1 MVIIMSENEKDSK
14 LLAVIRIR
22 GRTSLSPDIER
33 TFELLKLTRKNH
45 MALIRE
51 TPSNRGMLQRV
62 KDFVTWGEISKET
75 LEQVLEKRGL
85 LVGNK
90 KLTEDYL
97 KSSTPFKNIKELAEV
112 LYSGKVELKHLKFIK
127 PIFRLT
133 PPSGGFKGSI
143 KRPYKNKGELG
154 YRGEAIN
161 ELIMKMI

>member
-1 MVIIMSENEKDSK
+1 MSESEKESK

-33 TFELLKLTRKNH
+33 TLELLKLTRKNH
-45 MALIRE
+45 MSLLRE
-51 TPSNRGMLQRV
+51 TPSSMGMLQKV
-62 KDFVTWGEISKET
+62 KDFVTWGEISREI

-85 LVGNK
+85 LIGNK
-90 KLTEDYL
+90 KLTREYL
-97 KSSTPFKNIKELAEV
+97 KNSTPFKDIKELAEV
-112 LYSGKVELKHLKFIK
+112 LYSGKVELKHLKFMK

-143 KRPYKNKGELG
+143 KRTFKNKGELG

-161 ELIMKMI
+161 DLIMKMI